1 MWTTWILLALL
12 LFWAVGAYNR
22 LIRLRSAAIQAF
34 GGLDAHLQRW
44 MSLLGEYRA
53 ARALPADGAAEPA
66 AQDDGHAALWA
77 ATTQLDAS
85 LTVARAKPLDAEA
98 AAALSAAAQVLE
110 TAWQTVVR
118 EAAQASEGVAP
129 PALAPWVQRREQ
141 VSLHGDVAQGRF
153 NEAVRHYNHAVTQF
167 PANLL
172 AWLFGLK
179 KGRPL

>member
-1 MWTTWILLALL
+1 MWTIGTLLALL

-44 MSLLGEYRA
+44 MALLSEYQASRTV
-53 ARALPADGAAEPA
+53 PSG
-66 AQDDGHAALWA
+66 QDDGHAALRAA
-77 ATTQLDAS
+77 ATQLEAS
-85 LTVARAKPLDAEA
+85 LTVARAKPLDAQA
-98 AAALSAAAQVLE
+98 VSALSAAAQVLE
-110 TAWQTVVR
+110 TAWLAVVR
-118 EAAQASEGVAP
+118 EAAQTSEGVAP

-141 VSLHGDVAQGRF
+141 LALHGDVAQGQF

-179 KGRPL
+179 KGLPL